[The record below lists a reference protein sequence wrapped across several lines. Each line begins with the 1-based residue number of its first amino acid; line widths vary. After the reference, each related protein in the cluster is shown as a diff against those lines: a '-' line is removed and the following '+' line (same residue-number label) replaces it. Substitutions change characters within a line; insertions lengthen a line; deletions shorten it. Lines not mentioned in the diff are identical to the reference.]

1 MGKCDRCKLR
11 FAKAALAA
19 FFVLACAVH
28 AAQPL
33 TDAEQLGKRIYQKGV
48 GNKPIIAKLSGS
60 GIDAQGPD
68 FPCIK
73 CHGEQGI
80 GGREGGVQAADISPL
95 NLGRAFSGARPS
107 GRTHAAYDDKLIAR
121 AIGEGK
127 DPAGNTLHTLMPRY
141 TMDTQD
147 LAGLLAYLKRLG
159 NEPVPGLSDD
169 EIRVGMLLPS
179 RGALKEVGTDVAKLL
194 HAYFDRLNSRGGVF
208 GRAVRFASVEF
219 DPAITGGAHAAIAAL
234 REQDAPFC
242 YLANLGIAED
252 GSASRLLA
260 EQEVPVIAPLTLAG
274 DLSHD
279 QARNTFYIYASLYDQ
294 ARVAVDYV
302 ADTPTFTQ
310 SKIALIY
317 TDDAPGRGGAQ
328 GVIAQAKSRTITIVA
343 EERFASDTIDRVS
356 VVGRIKQH
364 GASVIMFFGG
374 SKSARALISEASR
387 QNLKLDFFVP
397 AELVGEGLRKLPANS
412 LEHVYFVSAVP
423 NPDQQS
429 PEFAQFAALLDS
441 AGLKQQHLAFQMN
454 AYAGARL
461 IEETFKQS
469 QRAVTRTAFL
479 RKLETTYKLKTG
491 VAPVLSYNINRR
503 NGSIGATIFKV
514 DAKTKRFYV
523 AADLREPK

>member
-1 MGKCDRCKLR
+1 MAKCDRCKLR

-73 CHGEQGI
+73 CHGEDGV
-80 GGREGGVQAADISPL
+80 GGREGGVKTADISPL
-95 NLGRAFSGARPS
+95 SLSHAFSGTRPS
-107 GRTHAAYDDKLIAR
+107 GRTHAAYDNKLIAR

-127 DPAGNTLHTLMPRY
+127 DPAGNTLHALMPRY
-141 TMDTQD
+141 TMDSQD

-159 NEPVPGLSDD
+159 NEPVPGVSDD
-169 EIRVGMLLPS
+169 AIRVGMLLPS
-179 RGALKEVGTDVAKLL
+179 HGALKEVGADVVKLL
-194 HAYFDRLNSRGGVF
+194 RAYFDRLNAQGGVF
-208 GRAVRFASVEF
+208 GRKIRFAPVEF
-219 DPAITGGAHAAIAAL
+219 NPAITGGAQAAIAAL

-252 GSASRLLA
+252 DSASRLLA

-274 DLSHD
+274 DSSHD
-279 QARNTFYIYASLYDQ
+279 QARNIFYIYASLYDQ
-294 ARVAVDYV
+294 ARVAIDYV
-302 ADTPTFTQ
+302 ADTLTFTQ
-310 SKIALIY
+310 SKIALVY
-317 TDDAPGRGGAQ
+317 ADDVLGRGGAK
-328 GVIAQAKSRTITIVA
+328 GTRAQAKARGITIVA
-343 EERFASDTIDRVS
+343 DERFASGNIARV
-356 VVGRIKQH
+356 VEQIKQH
-364 GASVIMFFGG
+364 RASTVMFFGG
-374 SKSARALISEASR
+374 GAPAQVLIDEASR

-397 AELVGEGLRKLPANS
+397 AELVGEGLRELPANS

-429 PEFAQFAALLDS
+429 PEFAQFTALLDS

-454 AYAGARL
+454 TYAGARL
-461 IEETFKQS
+461 IEETLKQS
-469 QRAVTRTAFL
+469 QRALTRGAFL
-479 RKLETTYKLKTG
+479 GNLETTYKLKIG
-491 VAPVLSYNINRR
+491 VTPELSYNANRR
-503 NGSIGATIFKV
+503 NGSIGSTIFKI
-514 DAKTKRFYV
+514 DGKTKRVYV
-523 AADLREPK
+523 ASDFCEPK